1 MKRLSYFVLIVIALA
16 CGSKSLDAS
25 SSEESLLEKPI
36 KVTKE
41 VNTCT
46 AMAFFQK
53 GAEILAKTYNKAGVE
68 VSSQLT
74 KVLEVSEQDGF
85 TVAKVEGVN
94 TDLMSKKETNVT
106 FSYKCNGKS
115 VFFDIASMYRTEAKN
130 KDSSFQSGEF
140 EFPLEVKV
148 GETLP
153 DISSSM
159 ESEQGGMKMSMTFTI
174 SNRQVEAEES
184 ITTEAG
190 TWKCFKISNEI
201 NVAMDVPGMDAKMKE
216 MMASMQSEN
225 IMTATT
231 WFTPELGVLKTE
243 VYRNGEL
250 ESTNRIISISK

>member
-36 KVTKE
+36 EVTNE

-85 TVAKVEGVN
+85 
-94 TDLMSKKETNVT
+94 KKETNVT

-130 KDSSFQSGEF
+130 KDSSFQSSEF

-231 WFTPELGVLKTE
+231 WFTPELGVVKTE

-250 ESTNRIISISK
+250 ESTNRIVSISK